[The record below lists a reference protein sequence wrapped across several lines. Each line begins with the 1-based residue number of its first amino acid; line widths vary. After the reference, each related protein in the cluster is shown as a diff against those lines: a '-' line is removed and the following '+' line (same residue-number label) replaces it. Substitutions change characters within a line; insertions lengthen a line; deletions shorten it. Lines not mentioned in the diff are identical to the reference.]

1 MGYHLTRG
9 DPLRSSG
16 GKKNCISDKT
26 ALALWGIIKRI
37 NKNDQ
42 CGDPSEADW
51 FLAGPVVVERITII
65 MCPST
70 TLPEYSGEAGQ
81 G

>member
-1 MGYHLTRG
+1 MAGRKIASAIRQRLLFGY
-9 DPLRSSG
+9 
-16 GKKNCISDKT
+16 
-26 ALALWGIIKRI
+26 IIKRI

-42 CGDPSEADW
+42 CGDPSEANW

-70 TLPEYSGEAGQ
+70 TLGVLIEVVRLAGCP
-81 G
+81 GVITWYAK

>member
-1 MGYHLTRG
+1 MLSGY
-9 DPLRSSG
+9 
-16 GKKNCISDKT
+16 
-26 ALALWGIIKRI
+26 IIKRI

-42 CGDPSEADW
+42 CGDPSEE
-51 FLAGPVVVERITII
+51 LELVLGSSPPVVERITII

-70 TLPEYSGEAGQ
+70 TLGEYTDREVVRAAQ